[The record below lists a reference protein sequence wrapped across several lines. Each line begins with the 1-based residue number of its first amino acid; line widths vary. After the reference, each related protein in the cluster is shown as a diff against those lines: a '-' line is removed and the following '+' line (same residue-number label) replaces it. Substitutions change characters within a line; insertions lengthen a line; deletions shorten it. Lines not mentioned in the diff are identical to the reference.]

1 MTRDATVSGTMSGG
15 QPIHP
20 SLVRP
25 ELTLGVE
32 RQVAGVEATLCFA
45 LLFGARLSIAT
56 VSLVAVVV
64 LVIHPIMVW
73 LTAKDPEVTQIYVRS
88 RRYDDF
94 YAPHSTL
101 WLTPRAPRPSVPR
114 VR

>member
-1 MTRDATVSGTMSGG
+1 MMREGTNSGTTSSG
-15 QPIHP
+15 QCIHP

-56 VSLVAVVV
+56 VSLVAIVVV
-64 LVIHPIMVW
+64 VIHPVMVW
-73 LTAKDPEVTQIYVRS
+73 LTAKDPEVTQIYARS
-88 RRYDDF
+88 RQYADF

-101 WLTPRAPRPSVPR
+101 WRTPRAPRPSLPR

>member
-1 MTRDATVSGTMSGG
+1 MTRNPTGEGPVRGL
-15 QPIHP
+15 PIHP

-45 LLFGARLSIAT
+45 LLFGARLSFAT
-56 VSLVAVVV
+56 VTLVAIVV

-73 LTAKDPEVTQIYVRS
+73 LTARDLAVTQIYARS
-88 RRYDDF
+88 RRYADF
-94 YAPHSTL
+94 YAPQGAPGSAVRS
-101 WLTPRAPRPSVPR
+101 PRASIPR